1 MNLNKPCL
9 WDENNDLNL
18 EEVVQHP
25 NPVFLQFWVNDW
37 DAEAWA
43 IKQETRIYLFHSKAH
58 LMTDFILRKQNES
71 YAIQCRV
78 KYEIKDETII

>member
-37 DAEAWA
+37 DAEA
-43 IKQETRIYLFHSKAH
+43 
-58 LMTDFILRKQNES
+58 
-71 YAIQCRV
+71 
-78 KYEIKDETII
+78 